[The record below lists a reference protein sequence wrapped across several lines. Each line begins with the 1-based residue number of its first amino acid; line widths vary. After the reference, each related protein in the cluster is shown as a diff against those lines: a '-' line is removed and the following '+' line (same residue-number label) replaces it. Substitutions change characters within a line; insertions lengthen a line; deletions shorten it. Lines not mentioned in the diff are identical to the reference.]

1 MTSGPDSLLA
11 TRVETA
17 RLTVNVLHTDRST
30 GTPVVFVHGNLSSS
44 AFFAPT
50 MQALPDGWRP
60 YAVDLR
66 AFGDTD
72 PLPINASRGM
82 RDWSADLVA
91 TIEALELSA
100 VHLVGWSM
108 GGGVVLQLLLDRPDL
123 VSSLSLIAPVSPY
136 GFGGT
141 TDAAGTRIDDEGSCS
156 GAGGAN
162 PEFVRLLAEGDRSD
176 GPMSPRTIMRS
187 FYVAPGWPGD
197 DEELFL
203 DSMLSTRVG
212 EDHYPG
218 DARTS
223 DAWPGVRP
231 GDRGVLNTMA
241 PHHFDVSSI
250 VDSEHKPPILWIR
263 GELDLVVRSVDV
275 RPRPARRAGRDPGL
289 AWGRH
294 ASTATDVGPD
304 EAGPGDLRA
313 AWRHLSRGGHA
324 RGRTQPAR
332 RTSGGVPGGSAR
344 APGFGRGLKFAA
356 DPRPRPLVWLQW
368 VALGSRLAPS
378 RTRPPAAARW
388 GRALISWRAGWR

>member
-1 MTSGPDSLLA
+1 
-11 TRVETA
+11 
-17 RLTVNVLHTDRST
+17 
-30 GTPVVFVHGNLSSS
+30 
-44 AFFAPT
+44 
-50 MQALPDGWRP
+50 
-60 YAVDLR
+60 
-66 AFGDTD
+66 
-72 PLPINASRGM
+72 
-82 RDWSADLVA
+82 
-91 TIEALELSA
+91 
-100 VHLVGWSM
+100 
-108 GGGVVLQLLLDRPDL
+108 
-123 VSSLSLIAPVSPY
+123 
-136 GFGGT
+136 
-141 TDAAGTRIDDEGSCS
+141 
-156 GAGGAN
+156 
-162 PEFVRLLAEGDRSD
+162 
-176 GPMSPRTIMRS
+176 MSPRTIMRS

-250 VDSEHKPPILWIR
+250 VDSEHKPAILWIR
-263 GELDLVVRSVDV
+263 GELDLVVSDQSMFDLAQLGALGAI
-275 RPRPARRAGRDPGL
+275 PAWPG
-289 AWGRH
+289 
-294 ASTATDVGPD
+294 TDTHPPQPIVGPD

-344 APGFGRGLKFAA
+344 APGFGRGLKFPA